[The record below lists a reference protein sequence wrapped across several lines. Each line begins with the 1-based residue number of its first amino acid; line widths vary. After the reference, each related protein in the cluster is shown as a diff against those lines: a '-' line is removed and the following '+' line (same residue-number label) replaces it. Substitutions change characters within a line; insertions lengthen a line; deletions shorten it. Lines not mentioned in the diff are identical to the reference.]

1 MLVLLPAAERSAS
14 AQTAGKSSAPAPDRI
29 TVRADLL
36 FYGDNTEFRN
46 PFREGETI
54 FGATGR
60 VVVAAALTDRV
71 TVSLGALGNQRFGG
85 RDAFELV
92 RPVASL
98 EVRTARSSFLFGTFP
113 ARAEGA
119 LTGPDLGGPHGL
131 LPPLQRET
139 LTFDRPYE
147 AGLQWTFSSRVL
159 THEAWLEWQ
168 RLNTAEHRERFDAG
182 LAGAWAAGRRMLIP
196 FGLHIVHEG
205 GQLFASGPVADSVAA
220 STGVIVRGR
229 LSRGVT
235 VRTEAQAVVSRVV
248 PDRESP
254 ARTRAGAGMFLRAS
268 AERAPW
274 RAHVIFWRGDDVV
287 KDEGDPNYLSLRR
300 DGRYYR
306 GIRDYAEA
314 GLTRTFHPA
323 PGVAVMAAARLHRTE
338 RHYEYSYRILGRT
351 SLGWPVR

>member
-1 MLVLLPAAERSAS
+1 M
-14 AQTAGKSSAPAPDRI
+14 
-29 TVRADLL
+29 RADLL

-54 FGATGR
+54 FGTSGR
-60 VVVAAALTDRV
+60 VVVAAAVTDRV
-71 TVSLGALGNQRFGG
+71 TVSLGALGNRRFGSS
-85 RDAFELV
+85 RAFDLA

-98 EVRTARSSFLFGTFP
+98 EVRTARSTYLFGTFP
-113 ARAEGA
+113 SRGA
-119 LTGPDLGGPHGL
+119 NAPDGPDLGGLHGL
-131 LPPLQRET
+131 LPPIQRET
-139 LTFDRPYE
+139 LTFERPFE
-147 AGLQWTFSSRVL
+147 AGLLWTFTSPSV

-182 LAGAWAAGRRMLIP
+182 LAGAWTATRRLAIP
-196 FGLHIVHEG
+196 FQFHVVHEG
-205 GQLFASGPVADSVAA
+205 GQLFASGPVADSLAA
-220 STGVIVRGR
+220 STGLILQADIAGHAVARA
-229 LSRGVT
+229 
-235 VRTEAQAVVSRVV
+235 EAQAVVSRFV

-254 ARTRAGAGMFLRAS
+254 GRMREGAGVFLRAS
-268 AERAPW
+268 VSRASW
-274 RAHVIFWRGDDVV
+274 RGHAIVWRGDDVV

-323 PGVAVMAAARLHRTE
+323 PGVVVLAAARLHRTE
-338 RHYEYSYRILGRT
+338 RHYEYSYRILGRV